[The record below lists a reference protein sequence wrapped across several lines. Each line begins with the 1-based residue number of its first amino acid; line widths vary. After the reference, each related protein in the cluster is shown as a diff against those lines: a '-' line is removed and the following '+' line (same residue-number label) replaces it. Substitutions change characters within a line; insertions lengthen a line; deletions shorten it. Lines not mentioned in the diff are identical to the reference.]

1 MASKESIF
9 KTKYQEREHFYAPTG
24 EPIEYKHEATFDEK
38 TGRRV
43 LTKTRLVNTYEMI
56 QVGREETEIARIVQR
71 ARNGDTSVL
80 NAMNGQYIDVTDM
93 PKNLAE
99 AQQFMINAENMFE
112 KMPNEVKAKFG
123 YDSDRFIHEAGTD
136 VTGWLDKMGL
146 QVDMETGKTIEK
158 KIVADLE
165 DLTSGTGA
173 EITRQEV
180 EANGNA

>member
-1 MASKESIF
+1 MAKTESIF

-24 EPIEYKHEATFDEK
+24 EPIEYKHEPSFDEK
-38 TGRRV
+38 TGKRI

-71 ARNGDTSVL
+71 ARNGDETVL
-80 NAMNGQYIDVTDM
+80 NAMNGQYIDITDM

-99 AQQFMINAENMFE
+99 AQQFMINAENIFE
-112 KMPNEVKAKFG
+112 KMPNEIKSKFG
-123 YDSDRFIHEAGTD
+123 YDSDRFIHEAGND
-136 VTGWLDKMGL
+136 VDKWLDKMGL
-146 QVDMETGKTIEK
+146 QVDVETGKTVEK
-158 KIVADLE
+158 KIAADLG